1 MLHRA
6 NILGDVRAEADS
18 QMLDAAF
25 YETPDYKTLLE
36 SPDRT
41 VVVGRRG
48 TGKSAL
54 AYKLEQYWCKA
65 EKTEVIHLSADEDQI
80 IGLRPLVKLF
90 GDEFRLIRAGSRI
103 AWRYAFLMEIAEKLS
118 SGYKYKN
125 SEGTAFLESH
135 LSKWRSNRYGFCAKL
150 KDKLRAVVDSAASPE
165 SRVSDLA
172 RVLEIKEVE
181 RAISAVLDSTKRST
195 VILLDRLDEG
205 YEPDAVGIGLVDGL
219 VQAVIDVNTKFT
231 NVRAIV
237 FLRDNIFRA
246 VTKYDPDFSRNIEG
260 QVLRLHWDEYGLFN
274 LVTNRLKLAFAVEQE
289 NTTRIWNQCTARDLQ
304 GKDGFRKCLRL
315 TLYRP
320 RDLLILLN
328 DAFHNASKQERLQ
341 IIDEDIESTA
351 KTISRN
357 RLDDLEKE
365 YSAIFPGLSLF
376 TSAFANRNPEML
388 VKESADIIDVILRQD
403 THQPKIQQQLA
414 IMQSPLDVMRDLY
427 RVGFIGIYDAA
438 SSNYIFCHDGR
449 DPNKE
454 FNEGGRVLIHPCYW
468 MALNATRNTLNPE
481 EAEEIYDEYDI
492 EVASETPEQRA
503 KHIGQVIAQL
513 SNIPEGLDGFS
524 EYEEWCL
531 QAVKIIFA
539 GALRNVELHAN
550 KLAVQRRDIV
560 ATNLGETPV
569 WRRIYEDYGVR
580 QTIFEIKNYKGLGS
594 DEYRQMLSYLTGEYG
609 RLGFIVNRDNDPNLE
624 KGKELE
630 WMREMYNS
638 HKVLIIKLTGKYLT
652 HLLSKLRNPQKH
664 DAPDKA
670 LNSLLDT
677 YTRLYISGGVKSKA
691 VQKR

>member
-1 MLHRA
+1 MSQRA
-6 NILGDVRAEADS
+6 NILGDVRAEADNR
-18 QMLDAAF
+18 MLDTAF

-36 SPDRT
+36 SSDRA

-54 AYKLEQYWCKA
+54 AYKLNQYWNKA
-65 EKTEVIHLSADEDQI
+65 EKTEVIHLAADEDQI
-80 IGLRPLVKLF
+80 IGIRPLVKLF
-90 GDEFRLIRAGSRI
+90 GEEFRLVRAGSRV
-103 AWRYAFLMEIAEKLS
+103 AWRYAFLMEVAEKLS
-118 SGYKYKN
+118 SRYKYKN
-125 SEGTAFLESH
+125 ADGTAFLETH
-135 LSKWRSNRYGFCAKL
+135 LSKWRSGRYGFCERL
-150 KDKLRAVVDSAASPE
+150 KEKLRAVVDSTATPE

-172 RVLEIKEVE
+172 RALDIKEVE
-181 RAISAVLDSTKRST
+181 QAISAVLVSTKRST

-205 YEPDAVGIGLVDGL
+205 YEPDAIGIGLVDGL
-219 VQAVIDVNTKFT
+219 VQAVIDINTKFA
-231 NVRAIV
+231 NIRVIV

-274 LVTNRLKLAFAVEQE
+274 LVTSRLKLAFAVEQE

-320 RDLLILLN
+320 RDVLILLN
-328 DAFHNASKQERLQ
+328 DAFHNASKQERNQ

-376 TSAFANRNPEML
+376 TSAYANRNPELL
-388 VKESADIIDVILRQD
+388 VGESADIINVILRQD
-403 THQPKIQQQLA
+403 THEPEVQQQLA

-427 RVGFIGIYDAA
+427 RVGFIGIFDAA

-454 FNEGGRVLIHPCYW
+454 FSKNGRILIHPCYW

-503 KHIGQVIAQL
+503 KHIGKVISQL
-513 SNIPEGLDGFS
+513 NDIPQSQDGFS

-539 GALRNVELHAN
+539 GALRNIALHAN
-550 KLAVQRRDIV
+550 KLAVQRRDIL

-580 QTIFEIKNYKGLGS
+580 QIIFEIKNYKGLGS

-609 RLGFIVNRDNDPNLE
+609 RLGFIVNRDDDTNLE
-624 KGKELE
+624 KGKELD
-630 WMREMYNS
+630 WMREMYTS
-638 HKVLIIKLTGKYLT
+638 HKMLIVKLTGKYLA

-677 YTRLYISGGVKSKA
+677 YTRLYIGGVAKSKE
-691 VQKR
+691 VKS